1 MFGGF
6 FANTQSRSS
15 FSFGNALD
23 FDGSNDKVTANDL
36 SIAGASTTGITV
48 SVWLKPDTITSTD
61 NPIIFATA
69 SASNNLFGMQIRGS
83 SGNGYMRVFAR
94 NGANSVIEFS
104 NALTSTNWSHV
115 FIVYDGTQTTTVE
128 RIKMWVNGVEIT
140 NKSGFN
146 GGAAASLDTSDL
158 SNFNI
163 GVWPTQT
170 GFPLVYYLGLM
181 DELAIWTDHVG
192 TATDALNLYNSGNG
206 ALASDVIASPERYY
220 RLDGSGAD
228 TTAIDSSGNGNT
240 GTLNGFTL
248 PPDYW
253 VTH

>member
-1 MFGGF
+1 MPKFIHIPSGV
-6 FANTQSRSS
+6 TP

-23 FDGSNDKVTANDL
+23 FDGNNDRITANDL
-36 SIAGASTTGITV
+36 AIAGASTTGITA

-61 NPIIFATA
+61 NPIVFATA
-69 SASNNLFGMQIRGS
+69 ASSNNLFGLQIRGS

-94 NGANSVIEFS
+94 NGANTTIEFA

-115 FIVYDGTQTTTVE
+115 FIVYDGTQSTTINRV
-128 RIKMWVNGVEIT
+128 KMWVNGVSVPAST
-140 NKSGFN
+140 GYN
-146 GGAAASLDTSDL
+146 GDAPSSLDTSDL

-163 GVWPTQT
+163 GVWPSQT
-170 GFPLVYYLGLM
+170 GFAPVYYLGLM

-192 TATDALNLYNSGNG
+192 TATDAVNLYNSGNG
-206 ALASDVIASPERYY
+206 ALATDVIASPERYY
-220 RLDGSGAD
+220 RLDESGTA
-228 TTAIDSSGNGNT
+228 TTTVDASGNGNT
-240 GTLNGFTL
+240 GTLLNFTS